1 MSTTPRARYT
11 NARLID
17 GISAAPVIDA
27 VLVVDDGGEIVYA
40 GPATGAPATPGTPV
54 TDLGGRTLLPGF
66 IDAHVHFAVGSPGGL
81 TGSLTTRASVRTFE
95 TARRMRQTLHA
106 GITTARDLGGVDAGY
121 REAVERGLI
130 DGPRLRTAVR
140 ILSHTGGHGDFTL
153 PSGVRINED
162 ITALADTRDQAR
174 LETRKLLRDG
184 ADVIKLCATGGMS
197 SPCDGPDDEG
207 LTEEEI
213 RAVVDE
219 TRRHGGRPVA
229 AHAQGTTGIRNA
241 VRAGVTSV
249 EHGYGADAECRE
261 LMGEHGTFLVPTLS
275 TVFRMPER
283 GTIPDYHWQKKTR
296 WAGITKENVGAAIE
310 AGVTIAL
317 GTDSGMCP
325 HAENLSELGYLV
337 ELGMNPMAAI
347 HASTRNAAR
356 LLGMEDRVGTVE
368 AGKLADFVVTDAD
381 PLTDIGAL
389 ADASAIVLVAQG
401 GRVCKDTRA
410 GRPAGGTA

>member
-1 MSTTPRARYT
+1 MSTTHRARYT
-11 NARLID
+11 HARLID
-17 GISAAPVIDA
+17 GTGAAPVTDA
-27 VLVVDDGGEIVYA
+27 VLIVGESGAIEYA
-40 GPATGAPATPGTPV
+40 GPRVGAPATPGAPV

-81 TGSLTTRASVRTFE
+81 TGSLMTRASVRTFE

-130 DGPRLRTAVR
+130 DGPRLQTAVR
-140 ILSHTGGHGDFTL
+140 VVSHTGGHGDFTL
-153 PSGVRINED
+153 PSGVRINEEF
-162 ITALADTRDQAR
+162 TALADTRDDAR

-184 ADVIKLCATGGMS
+184 ADVIKVCATGGMS

-229 AHAQGTTGIRNA
+229 AHAQGAAGIRNA
-241 VRAGVTSV
+241 VRGGVTSV
-249 EHGYGADAECRE
+249 EHGYGMDAECRE
-261 LMGEHGTFLVPTLS
+261 LMGEQGTFLVPTLS
-275 TVFRMPER
+275 TVFRMPAR
-283 GTIPDYHWQKKTR
+283 GTIPEYHWQKKTR
-296 WAGITKENVGAAIE
+296 WAGITKENVSAAIE

-337 ELGMNPMAAI
+337 ELGMDPMAAI
-347 HASTRNAAR
+347 QAGTRNAAR
-356 LLGMEDRVGTVE
+356 LMGMEDRVGTLE

-381 PLTDIGAL
+381 PLTDIAAL
-389 ADASAIVLVAQG
+389 ADPSAIVLVAQE
-401 GRVCKDTRA
+401 GRVRKDTRSA
-410 GRPAGGTA
+410 DGEA